1 MIFTKSKLWLLAA
14 PVVLGGGIALAGAGG
29 RHVMYSEGSDPT
41 IGDTTKMTPQES
53 LARSKQMST
62 QMTTTE
68 ARVAT
73 LAKRAETKKD
83 MVMMNCVSDK
93 LVQLRGYM
101 AVGNNAAGAVEQAV
115 QRGNDGERAHNLDRQ
130 IIVYQKVL
138 VLGTE
143 AEGCIGEDVSYVGKT
158 RVDLEIDPS
167 IPEEDPTI
175 PKIPPI
181 VDYRPP
187 EGECPAA

>member
-1 MIFTKSKLWLLAA
+1 MIFPKSKLWLLAA

-29 RHVMYSEGSDPT
+29 HHVMYAEGGDPT
-41 IGDTTKMTPQES
+41 IGDTTKMTGPDS
-53 LARSKQMST
+53 LVRSKQMSA
-62 QMTTTE
+62 QMTNTE
-68 ARVAT
+68 SRVAA
-73 LAKRAETKKD
+73 LLKRAESKKD
-83 MVMMNCVSDK
+83 MVMVNCVGDK
-93 LVQLRGYM
+93 LVQVRGYM
-101 AVGNNAAGAVEQAV
+101 LVGNNAAGAVEQAV
-115 QRGNDGERAHNLDRQ
+115 QRGNDGERAHNLDRE

-158 RVDLEIDPS
+158 RVDVDIDPS